1 MQRYRERYR
10 NEFCQFGRAAGWKG
24 AAGAGQRKAG
34 TGGADSGKGMEWF
47 FVPASGNGFS
57 KYSGKR
63 VSIVRNRARFAIRAH
78 CALLVTSVSPNC
90 CLLNGILRK
99 SHFPSQSSWN
109 PRAACPIP
117 IPPGIPSGTAWTR
130 PATPRPLKL
139 ISVAKYPFI
148 LHFSGNNV

>member
-57 KYSGKR
+57 KYSDKVVFIG
-63 VSIVRNRARFAIRAH
+63 RNRPPPLSFARYP
-78 CALLVTSVSPNC
+78 LLPPTPAAFPNWQ
-90 CLLNGILRK
+90 N
-99 SHFPSQSSWN
+99 SFP
-109 PRAACPIP
+109 
-117 IPPGIPSGTAWTR
+117 
-130 PATPRPLKL
+130 
-139 ISVAKYPFI
+139 
-148 LHFSGNNV
+148 